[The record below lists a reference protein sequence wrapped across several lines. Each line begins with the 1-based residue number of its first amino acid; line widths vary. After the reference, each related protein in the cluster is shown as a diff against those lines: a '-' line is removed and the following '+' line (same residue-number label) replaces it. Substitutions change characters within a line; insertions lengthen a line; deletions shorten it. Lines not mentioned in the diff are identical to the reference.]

1 MVGRTWLPIFKEA
14 AEAVMEATEH
24 LVGTEQANEIVAVK
38 TGGDTTRKIDAVAE
52 EAVTHVLVE
61 SGMSF
66 KLVSEESGSK
76 NFGRE
81 TSLTIVLDPIDGSA
95 NAIRGI
101 PAYSLSVAAAK
112 GKHLSDI
119 SEALVVDLPNHIFYE
134 AELHGGARRNGDSIS
149 TSQVEKLSDSMISAD
164 LNIVDLRNYMKKI
177 IKVLNM
183 AKRKRYLGT
192 NALEVCLV
200 ACGKYDAFVDL
211 RGMNRVT
218 DIAAAYLILKEAGG
232 IFVDERGAN
241 VDVELL
247 PTSRLSFVAAANL
260 ILCRNILLN
269 LETSSEGV

>member
-1 MVGRTWLPIFKEA
+1 MVGQTWLPIFREA
-14 AEAVMEATEH
+14 AEAAMEATEH
-24 LVGTEQANEIVAVK
+24 LVGTEQADKIVVMK
-38 TGGDTTRKIDAVAE
+38 TEGDTTRKIDAVAE

-66 KLVSEESGSK
+66 TLISEESGTR
-76 NFGRE
+76 NFGKE
-81 TSLTIVLDPIDGSA
+81 TSETIVLDPIDGSA

-112 GKHLSDI
+112 GKHLSDV
-119 SEALVVDLPNHIFYE
+119 SEALVVDLANHVFYE
-134 AELHGGARRNGDSIS
+134 AELHRGATRNGDSIS
-149 TSQVEKLSDSMISAD
+149 TSKVERLSDSMISAD

-177 IKVLNM
+177 IKILNM

-211 RGMNRVT
+211 RGLNRVT

-232 IFVDERGAN
+232 IIVDERGVN

-247 PTSRLSFVAAANL
+247 PTSRLSFVAAAN
-260 ILCRNILLN
+260 ITLCKNILIN
-269 LETSSEGV
+269 LEISSEGV

>member
-1 MVGRTWLPIFKEA
+1 MVGQTWLPIFREA
-14 AEAVMEATEH
+14 AEAAMEATEH
-24 LVGTEQANEIVAVK
+24 LVGTEQADKIVVMK
-38 TGGDTTRKIDAVAE
+38 TEGDTTRKIDAVAE

-66 KLVSEESGSK
+66 TLISEESGTR
-76 NFGRE
+76 NFGKE
-81 TSLTIVLDPIDGSA
+81 TSETIVLDPIDGSA

-112 GKHLSDI
+112 GKHLSDV
-119 SEALVVDLPNHIFYE
+119 SEALVVDLANHVFYE
-134 AELHGGARRNGDSIS
+134 AELHRGATRNGDSIS
-149 TSQVEKLSDSMISAD
+149 TSKVERLSDSMIGAD

-177 IKVLNM
+177 IKILNM

-232 IFVDERGAN
+232 IIVDERGVN

-247 PTSRLSFVAAANL
+247 PTSRLSFVAAAN
-260 ILCRNILLN
+260 ITLCKNILMN

>member
-1 MVGRTWLPIFKEA
+1 MVGQTWLPIFREA
-14 AEAVMEATEH
+14 AEAAMEATEH
-24 LVGTEQANEIVAVK
+24 LVGTEQADKIVVMK
-38 TGGDTTRKIDAVAE
+38 TEGDTTRKIDAVAE

-66 KLVSEESGSK
+66 TLISEESGTR
-76 NFGRE
+76 NFGKE
-81 TSLTIVLDPIDGSA
+81 TSETIVLDPIDGSA

-112 GKHLSDI
+112 GKHLSDV
-119 SEALVVDLPNHIFYE
+119 SEALVVDLANHVFYE
-134 AELHGGARRNGDSIS
+134 AELHRGATRNGDSIS
-149 TSQVEKLSDSMISAD
+149 TSKVERLSDSMISAD

-177 IKVLNM
+177 IKILNM

-211 RGMNRVT
+211 RGLNRVT
-218 DIAAAYLILKEAGG
+218 DIAAAYLILKEGGG
-232 IFVDERGAN
+232 IIVDERGVN

-247 PTSRLSFVAAANL
+247 PTSRLSFVAAAN
-260 ILCRNILLN
+260 ITLCKNILIN
-269 LETSSEGV
+269 LEISSEGV